1 MDSRQQRR
9 WVWLKR
15 WALPLGLF
23 GLALT
28 LRVAALGGFLTA
40 DEPLWVSRSRHFA
53 AGLLVSGYEC
63 PPSDRGR
70 DFPTSGWGCTLHS
83 EHPGVTTMWGG
94 SLGLLLYYWQSV
106 RPGGIDLPT
115 FLASID
121 PGRLD
126 PALIGPL
133 RLPLA
138 VVAALFVP
146 LFFLLL
152 RRLVWERVALVSAL
166 LVALS
171 PFHLALS
178 RVLHHDALT
187 ASFMGL
193 SVLAMIGYWL
203 RGWRWYWLLISAV
216 LAGLACLSK
225 TVGWFALPFA
235 AVVGWLGFY
244 YRWRQSGQWRAGVEV
259 RRVIVEGIIWGA
271 VTALTYAVFF
281 PAVWV
286 IPGEVIR
293 VALQQSVVLAED
305 EHGYYF
311 FGQSYSGDP
320 GPWYYPVGWLL
331 RASPLEVVGLV
342 ALAAVAFKRSNRQT
356 FKHFIDHHPVEVAL
370 LLFVGLFLIFVT
382 AAGKKLERYFLPAF
396 PIIDI
401 FVAYG
406 LLWLADKVFQYS
418 KAQTFKVSNTL
429 LPTPYFLLLTPY
441 SLLLSVILLGQ
452 GWLIWQ
458 NYPYY
463 STYYNPLLG
472 GAKAATQV
480 LIVSWGE
487 GMEQVGAYLNRQ
499 PQADS
504 LNVAVCGTPD
514 LLSPFFIGSAR
525 DCREGEIL
533 AADYVVFYHRLLQ
546 LGKDEDTWPY
556 FSEHYAPEFRVT
568 LNGLDYALLFRNPIE
583 HNAYSDDNNVP
594 DTLTVF
600 GYNLAADGVFKLF
613 WRNTGLGDR
622 QLLVG
627 LAGTTTTPLW
637 VNCSPAPGFETEVAL
652 PGAIVE
658 SLCLLALAKAP
669 ADLYD
674 VQLGLSDEGEVKPVA
689 SSSLALVSLEPT
701 GQFKP
706 IEAQLGLDELA
717 RRGLPPEATPV
728 DISYGDRMRL
738 VGYELKPD
746 AWQPDHTSE
755 VILYW
760 QPMRRPDFG
769 LAGAIQVVLRL
780 SSPGGAEPAF
790 SVTQP
795 MLPAEVTGQAWARG
809 AVIPVP
815 YPVLLPAAAAPGE
828 YALDVCL
835 AIAGQNQ
842 PLPGVVTGTAKTV
855 ECLPLSITV
864 AG

>member
-1 MDSRQQRR
+1 MKPKLSR
-9 WVWLKR
+9 WLIPI
-15 WALPLGLF
+15 AIF
-23 GLALT
+23 GLAL
-28 LRVAALGGFLTA
+28 LVRLAALGGFLTA
-40 DEPLWVSRSRHFA
+40 DEPLWISRSRHFTG
-53 AGLLVSGYEC
+53 GLWVSGYEC

-106 RPGGIDLPT
+106 RPTGIDLRT

-121 PGRLD
+121 PGHLD
-126 PALIGPL
+126 PALIGWV

-152 RRLVWERVALVSAL
+152 RRLVPERVAVVAAL

-193 SVLAMIGYWL
+193 SILTMIGYWL

-225 TVGWFALPFA
+225 TVGWFTLPFA
-235 AVVGWLGFY
+235 AVAGWLGFY
-244 YRWRQSGQWRAGVEV
+244 YHWRQSRQWRGWVEV
-259 RRVIVEGIIWGA
+259 RRLILEGIIWGA
-271 VTALTYAVFF
+271 VVALTYAAFF

-293 VALQQSVVLAED
+293 VALQQSVALAED

-320 GPWYYPVGWLL
+320 GPWYYPAGWLL
-331 RASPLEVVGLV
+331 RASPLEVLGL
-342 ALAAVAFKRSNRQT
+342 ATLAAVAFKRQNLQSVKRFIANR
-356 FKHFIDHHPVEVAL
+356 PVEVAL

-382 AAGKKLERYFLPAF
+382 TAGKKLERYFLPAF
-396 PIIDI
+396 PVIDI

-406 LLWLADKVFQYS
+406 LLWLASRIFQRFNIS
-418 KAQTFKVSNTL
+418 TFQRSNVL
-429 LPTPYFLLLTPY
+429 RPTPYA
-441 SLLLSVILLGQ
+441 LLLSVILLWQ
-452 GWLIWQ
+452 GWFIWQ

-472 GAKAATQV
+472 GARGATQV

-487 GMEQVGAYLNRQ
+487 GMEQMGAYLNRQ
-499 PQADS
+499 PHADS
-504 LNVAVCGTPD
+504 LNVAVCGTHD
-514 LLSPFFIGSAR
+514 LLSPFFVGHAR
-525 DCREGEIL
+525 DCREKEIL
-533 AADYVVFYHRLLQ
+533 GADYVVFYHRLLQ
-546 LGKDEDTWPY
+546 LGKDENTWPY
-556 FSEHYAPEFRVT
+556 FSEHYSPEFRVT
-568 LNGLDYALLFRNPIE
+568 LDGVDYALLFRNPIQ
-583 HNAYSDDNNVP
+583 HNTFSDDNNVP
-594 DTLTVF
+594 NILTTF
-600 GYNLAADGVFKLF
+600 GYNLTVDGIFKLF
-613 WRNTGLGDR
+613 WRNLGLGEH

-627 LAGTTTTPLW
+627 LAGTTAQPLW
-637 VNCSPAPGFETEVAL
+637 ITCTPAPGFEAEAAL

-658 SLCLLALAKAP
+658 SLCPLALAKAP
-669 ADLYD
+669 TDLYD
-674 VQLGLSDEGEVKPVA
+674 VQLGLSDKGEVQPVA
-689 SSSLALVSLEPT
+689 SSSLALVTLEPT

-706 IEAQLGLDELA
+706 MEAQLGLDELA
-717 RRGLPPEATPV
+717 RRALPPEATPI

-746 AWQPDHTSE
+746 AWEPDHSGE

-760 QPMRRPDFG
+760 QPLRRPDFG

-780 SSPGGAEPAF
+780 SSPGGAEPGF

-809 AVIPVP
+809 VVIPVP
-815 YPVLLPAAAAPGE
+815 YPVLLPATAAPGE
-828 YALDVCL
+828 YALEVCL
-835 AIAGQNQ
+835 AVAGQNQ
-842 PLPGVVTGTAKTV
+842 PLPGAVAGTAKTV
-855 ECLPLSITV
+855 ECLPLSVTV
-864 AG
+864 TG